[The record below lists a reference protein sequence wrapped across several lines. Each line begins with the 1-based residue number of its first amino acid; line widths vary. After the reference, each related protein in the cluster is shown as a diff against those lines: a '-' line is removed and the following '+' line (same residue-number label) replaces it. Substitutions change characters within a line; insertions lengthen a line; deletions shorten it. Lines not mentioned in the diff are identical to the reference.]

1 MCVNACG
8 VTGEGDGVRG
18 VMLQSLR
25 AVAGDEGADKSSP
38 GCKKSKLNLV
48 LFLFS

>member
-1 MCVNACG
+1 MCG

-25 AVAGDEGADKSSP
+25 AVAGDAGADKSSP
-38 GCKKSKLNLV
+38 GYKWSKLDLVV
-48 LFLFS
+48 LFLFT